1 MIQKNFKFIAVF
13 GQIIYTFVI
22 GELNAAD
29 IRKRKFC
36 IKIGNV
42 ADKFVLRFYCTEL
55 SGVITYRI
63 RELPSKL
70 LAMVA
75 FERFTENSGMKS

>member
-55 SGVITYRI
+55 SGVITHYI
-63 RELPSKL
+63 LS
-70 LAMVA
+70 
-75 FERFTENSGMKS
+75 SGYFILIV